1 MSLRLATAAVLAC
14 LVMLAGLVIGQTLPN
29 PPPAPERA
37 VGDPQK
43 PSDTN
48 RIRHRERTGN
58 DANVATGTFG
68 TTGRGTASGAA
79 DSKPAEGRRSPSG
92 EETMS
97 DPAGPGSADRRP
109 GTAVTQ

>member
-1 MSLRLATAAVLAC
+1 MSLRLATAAVIAC
-14 LVMLAGLVIGQTLPN
+14 LCMLAGLVVGQTLPG
-29 PPPAPERA
+29 PAPVQERA

-43 PSDTN
+43 PSDTD
-48 RIRHRERTGN
+48 RIRQRERTGS
-58 DANVATGTFG
+58 DANMATGTFG

-79 DSKPAEGRRSPSG
+79 DSKPAEGRRSPVG

-97 DPAGPGSADRRP
+97 EPSGPGSADRRP